1 MLSCFSSR
9 PRTTILAVLAVCVAL
24 AVGPAIA
31 MGQIPT
37 AETDQDVALVVDGR
51 VQKVYRDGDQCLVQI
66 LVRKSEMP
74 RLSAVAGVR
83 YPAPGEL
90 VYVHVDLQSR
100 GIDRV
105 VRRSGAKMLPD
116 PNSPIRA
123 FLTAGQNGRWE
134 AVGRDWFEENPTN
147 NDVAWSDRWPRDRS
161 TPDLAGGDAAS
172 LGVETQRNGIG
183 RGNGL
188 KVVQVRPHS
197 AAAKAGIEPGDILVE
212 VDGSRLSSQQQLD
225 EAFRASAG
233 TLAVTVRDIRTNREV
248 QVEVDA
254 RGGAPLAP
262 WGTGKTLG
270 VETEIAFYN
279 GEPAPQ
285 SHQGRSQ

>member
-1 MLSCFSSR
+1 MGTSMLFFYASR
-9 PRTTILAVLAVCVAL
+9 PLTMTLAVLALSAAM
-24 AVGPAIA
+24 AVGPPIA

-90 VYVHVDLQSR
+90 VYAHVDLQNR

-161 TPDLAGGDAAS
+161 TPDRAGRDAAS

-188 KVVQVRPHS
+188 KVVQVRPDMPQQKPAS
-197 AAAKAGIEPGDILVE
+197 
-212 VDGSRLSSQQQLD
+212 SRVTSWWRSMVHVC
-225 EAFRASAG
+225 RASRSLTRRFA
-233 TLAVTVRDIRTNREV
+233 
-248 QVEVDA
+248 
-254 RGGAPLAP
+254 
-262 WGTGKTLG
+262 
-270 VETEIAFYN
+270 
-279 GEPAPQ
+279 PAPERWPLR
-285 SHQGRSQ
+285 SAISAPIERFKSKLTPGAGRRLRPGEQGKRSASKPRPRSITANQHSK